1 MNEKFNPKDYIM
13 NMRGKDY
20 LEVKWRIV
28 WFREEHPKGCIS
40 TEITMTDPVV
50 IKASILN
57 EEGMLL
63 ATGFG
68 TPKTQGVAKGRPFEG
83 AETAAIGRALA
94 LAGYGMQFTGEEEG
108 EHLADSPIE
117 QKDKQENAARNW
129 TAAQKG
135 YLVSANY
142 AENDFSA
149 KAMLDKSNLPGN
161 ASKVVIESWGKY
173 YRASRDDDNTSDVAA
188 LAANG
193 KYEQAMKKAG
203 K

>member
-40 TEITMTDPVV
+40 TEIAMTDPVV

-94 LAGYGMQFTGEEEG
+94 LAGYGTQFTGEEEG
-108 EHLADSPIE
+108 EHLADSPTDRAPA
-117 QKDKQENAARNW
+117 QSSW
-129 TAAQKG
+129 TAEQQG
-135 YLVSANY
+135 WLVAANY
-142 AENDFSA
+142 AENVFSA
-149 KAMLDKSNLPGN
+149 KAMLEKSNLPKNSGQ
-161 ASKVVIESWGKY
+161 VVIESWGKY